1 MTVLDKVGVD
11 DDRMT
16 LVRLPD
22 SIIVS
27 ILQDITIVSVDECH
41 ITHKYN
47 YSILKESVIA
57 LRFL

>member
-47 YSILKESVIA
+47 DNHQ
-57 LRFL
+57 